1 MPERI
6 SKELRKQLHQGDP
19 EAFAALYQMLK
30 TPVFTIAFRIVRSK
44 EEAEDIMQ
52 EVFLRLWRTPPAPS
66 VRNLR
71 AWIFQMVHNLA
82 IDTLRRHPDTAQALE
97 NAALTED
104 DVFQAL
110 ALRFDLEQAIHALP
124 CTEREIL
131 TLHLNGGLRFHEIAA
146 IVELSVSATYR
157 KYRKALN
164 VLQTTL
170 KGDGIV

>member
-1 MPERI
+1 MPKHI
-6 SKELRKQLHQGDP
+6 SKALRKQLYQGDP

-52 EVFLRLWRTPPAPS
+52 EVFLRLWKTPPAPS

-82 IDTLRRHPDTAQALE
+82 IDTLRKHPDVTQAADD
-97 NAALTED
+97 AALTED
-104 DVFQAL
+104 VFQTL
-110 ALRFDLEQAIHALP
+110 ALRYDLEQAIHALP
-124 CTEREIL
+124 CTEREII
-131 TLHLNGGLRFHEIAA
+131 TMHLNGGLRFHEIAA

-157 KYRKALN
+157 KYRKALEA
-164 VLQTTL
+164 LKTAL
-170 KGDGIV
+170 KGDGFV